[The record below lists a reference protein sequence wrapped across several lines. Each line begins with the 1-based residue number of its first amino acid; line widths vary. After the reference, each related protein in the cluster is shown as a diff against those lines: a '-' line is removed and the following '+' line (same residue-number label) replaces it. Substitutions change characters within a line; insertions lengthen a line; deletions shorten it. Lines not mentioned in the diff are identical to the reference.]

1 MIIQMMKQKNPENT
15 FYIPYL
21 QPVKANIEQA
31 IQEGEFTDK
40 LELEDFILPKEATI
54 YIDGA
59 GIESIFVSGL
69 PVQVMTEIPS
79 GIVYLVNNETCL
91 KVEKHII
98 KKDNVYSFPNFEK
111 AVV

>member
-21 QPVKANIEQA
+21 QPVKTNIEQA
-31 IQEGEFTDK
+31 IQEGKFTEK
-40 LELEDFILPKEATI
+40 LELEDFVLPKEAVI
-54 YIDGA
+54 YIDDQGV
-59 GIESIFVSGL
+59 ESIFVGGL

-79 GIVYLVNNETCL
+79 GIVYLLNKETCL

-98 KKDNVYSFPNFEK
+98 KKDNVFIFPASEK